1 MIIACQN
8 DRADGCAY
16 EAEKD
21 QEECFQFVF
30 MFLCA
35 IDDHPRIVDRK
46 VNAAQQEGQRD
57 GEGHGHDDDRAE
69 VGGLVNKSLVAS
81 NQVVD
86 VDCEGAILEQVDVF

>member
-8 DRADGCAY
+8 DWADGCAD

-21 QEECFQFVF
+21 QEECFQFVL

-35 IDDHPRIVDRK
+35 INDHPRIVYRK
-46 VNAAQQEGQRD
+46 VNAAQQKGQCD
-57 GEGHGHDDDRAE
+57 GEGHGHYDDRAE
-69 VGGLVNKSLVAS
+69 VGGQVDEGLITS

-86 VDCEGAILEQVDVF
+86 VDCEGAVLEQVNVF